1 MENLKGKA
9 ALVTGGSSGIG
20 KAVAKR
26 LAEEGCNL
34 VLVARDEKK
43 LKKVKRS
50 IKQDHPETNIST
62 APTDIR
68 DEDQVKDMVK
78 ICLND
83 MGRLDILVNNAG
95 IIRYGELENFS
106 TKDFH
111 DVMETNVYG
120 TFYATKAALPHLKE
134 SKGNLIFIGS
144 FDANHPRSFNPI
156 YCSSKWWVKGFAHSV
171 ESIVGKQGVAVTL
184 INPSEV
190 RTDIPD
196 EEGKAYKNKF
206 DQGEVT
212 EPNEIAD
219 TVVFAAK
226 QSKTTTLSQIDIY
239 RRDKLSDFF

>member
-1 MENLKGKA
+1 MEDLKGKA

-34 VLVARDEKK
+34 VLVARDGNK

-190 RTDIPD
+190 RTAIPD

-226 QSKTTTLSQIDIY
+226 QSKTTTLSQINIY